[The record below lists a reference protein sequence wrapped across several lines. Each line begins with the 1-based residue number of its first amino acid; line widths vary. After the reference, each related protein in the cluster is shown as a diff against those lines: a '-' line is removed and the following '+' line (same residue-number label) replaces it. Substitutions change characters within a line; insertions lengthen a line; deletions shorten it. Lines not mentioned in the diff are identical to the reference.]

1 MDGRFA
7 VKRLFSTS
15 KSGEQFEKLSVMKKT
30 LFLIAALFS
39 VACGGDVSDFVPAVG
54 QEVSV
59 VFSLCGVSA
68 DASGQV
74 AAVPARSRADVTPEN
89 LVAGTTVRVVAY
101 KRRAGAA
108 SADMGQDTYVCD
120 VAYCVSANGSLTPC
134 SVDSE
139 GKNTGTSGVSA
150 MRLLAGT
157 YDFYAC
163 TPALPLAADH
173 RSVSVPHGVDYACSA
188 TLGRTIAA
196 QAAATSQGVVLETL
210 LRRCSR
216 LCFSV
221 TRKAENVTKVRI
233 NSVSLGRIAH
243 SPASASLGSALPL
256 GANDGSYVFPAD
268 AFVQGDQPYKYS
280 GFDEV
285 LPKSSAAF
293 DLAMQVVF
301 NDAGKPADL
310 KAEIPAMAFAPG
322 LRYTFDLSLQGGFIV
337 LTLQVTP
344 WNTDAVWDTAFGD
357 PPYASV
363 TVGTWEITGWTT
375 DIGGHFVPQVDPASW
390 SANHSLSPELGL

>member
-1 MDGRFA
+1 MRCCLQRLGERFPDALFGGFRGEEYRDFGCFRHAALGRDLRFLRMYSRVA
-7 VKRLFSTS
+7 ARCRPSFGQRSAWCRLRLFGHPRPDDRGTGRRNV
-15 KSGEQFEKLSVMKKT
+15 SGRCF
-30 LFLIAALFS
+30 
-39 VACGGDVSDFVPAVG
+39 GDVAASL
-54 QEVSV
+54 QSV
-59 VFSLCGVSA
+59 V
-68 DASGQV
+68 
-74 AAVPARSRADVTPEN
+74 
-89 LVAGTTVRVVAY
+89 
-101 KRRAGAA
+101 
-108 SADMGQDTYVCD
+108 
-120 VAYCVSANGSLTPC
+120 
-134 SVDSE
+134 
-139 GKNTGTSGVSA
+139 
-150 MRLLAGT
+150 
-157 YDFYAC
+157 
-163 TPALPLAADH
+163 
-173 RSVSVPHGVDYACSA
+173 
-188 TLGRTIAA
+188 
-196 QAAATSQGVVLETL
+196 
-210 LRRCSR
+210 
-216 LCFSV
+216 FSV

-310 KAEIPAMAFAPG
+310 NAEIPAMAFAPG